1 MKKWIILLV
10 AIYLFV
16 FTISLT
22 GFGSSSDKI
31 IIYSNA
37 DEEAIDMME
46 DALDKAD
53 YKDEYII
60 QPQLT
65 SELGGIILVEGK
77 HIEAYVITQDSYYI
91 DSAQEKHKMSQ
102 N

>member
-22 GFGSSSDKI
+22 GFGSSSDKV

-37 DEEAIDMME
+37 DEEAIDMMYSS
-46 DALDKAD
+46 L
-53 YKDEYII
+53 
-60 QPQLT
+60 
-65 SELGGIILVEGK
+65 
-77 HIEAYVITQDSYYI
+77 
-91 DSAQEKHKMSQ
+91 
-102 N
+102 